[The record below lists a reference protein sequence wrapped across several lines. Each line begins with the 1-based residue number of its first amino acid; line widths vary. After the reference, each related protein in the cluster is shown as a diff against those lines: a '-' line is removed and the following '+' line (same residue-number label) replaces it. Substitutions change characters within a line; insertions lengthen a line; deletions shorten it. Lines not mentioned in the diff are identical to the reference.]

1 MRIYVLLWT
10 ARRRDSE
17 SEEKASEEGMSN
29 SQISTFP
36 EDYETVY
43 KLLSEAISSKTLF
56 VAMQNAFG
64 LLSLPKKITF
74 SFGRAETD
82 INEAGNSKASID
94 LQMSKVDKL

>member
-1 MRIYVLLWT
+1 
-10 ARRRDSE
+10 
-17 SEEKASEEGMSN
+17 MSS
-29 SQISTFP
+29 SQMTFS

-82 INEAGNSKASID
+82 INEVGNSKLSSH
-94 LQMSKVDKL
+94 LQISKVDKL